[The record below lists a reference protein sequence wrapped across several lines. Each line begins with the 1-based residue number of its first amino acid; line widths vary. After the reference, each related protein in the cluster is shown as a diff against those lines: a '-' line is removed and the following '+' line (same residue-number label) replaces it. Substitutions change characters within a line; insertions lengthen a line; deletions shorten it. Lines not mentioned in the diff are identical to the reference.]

1 MAYDDTNMIYCEK
14 CRKTMSEKNF
24 FSSNNL
30 EKYPNNGKVNQCK
43 ACMTMH
49 INNWDPNSYLWILQ
63 ELDIPYLPDQWNSIM
78 QKHASDPD
86 KLVGG
91 AILGKYIA
99 TMRLKQ
105 NKKYRWKDSETLQE
119 IANARAEQAM
129 RRQGLDE
136 AIIQQTLEQGKIPTV
151 VQPPPPES
159 FFTAAPPD
167 PRNAQP
173 QDDEAD
179 YVDELTDEDRLY
191 LKLKWG
197 RMYKPEEWIQLET
210 LYTEMKESYDIQ
222 TAGHEDNLKLLC
234 KTSLKANQLIDL
246 GDVEGF
252 QKMSKVYDQL
262 MKSGKFT
269 AQQNKAENG
278 EFVDS
283 ISELV
288 ALCEEQGFIPRYYTD
303 GPQDKVDRTL
313 EDLKTYTRTLVTEE
327 MNLGN
332 LIESAVKQIAMEKEK
347 AEDEDIDDNEDLFED
362 KLFAEDSDNFIKA
375 EDMEEWN
382 ELEDEMETEDALY
395 IADLLGDDD

>member
-1 MAYDDTNMIYCEK
+1 
-14 CRKTMSEKNF
+14 
-24 FSSNNL
+24 
-30 EKYPNNGKVNQCK
+30 
-43 ACMTMH
+43 
-49 INNWDPNSYLWILQ
+49 
-63 ELDIPYLPDQWNSIM
+63 
-78 QKHASDPD
+78 
-86 KLVGG
+86 
-91 AILGKYIA
+91 
-99 TMRLKQ
+99 
-105 NKKYRWKDSETLQE
+105 
-119 IANARAEQAM
+119 
-129 RRQGLDE
+129 
-136 AIIQQTLEQGKIPTV
+136 
-151 VQPPPPES
+151 
-159 FFTAAPPD
+159 
-167 PRNAQP
+167 
-173 QDDEAD
+173 
-179 YVDELTDEDRLY
+179 
-191 LKLKWG
+191 
-197 RMYKPEEWIQLET
+197 
-210 LYTEMKESYDIQ
+210 
-222 TAGHEDNLKLLC
+222 
-234 KTSLKANQLIDL
+234 
-246 GDVEGF
+246 
-252 QKMSKVYDQL
+252 MSKVYDQL

-332 LIESAVKQIAMEKEK
+332 LIESAVKQIAIEKEK

>member
-1 MAYDDTNMIYCEK
+1 MSYTEDTMIYCEK
-14 CRKTMSEKNF
+14 CRKTMNEKNF

-30 EKYPNNGKVNQCK
+30 EKYPNKGKVNQCK

-49 INNWDPNSYLWILQ
+49 VNNWDPNSYLWILQ

-78 QKHASDPD
+78 QKHAGDPD

-91 AILGKYIA
+91 AIIGKYIA

-119 IANARAEQAM
+119 MANARAEQAM

-136 AIIQQTLEQGKIPTV
+136 AVIQQTLEQGKIPTV
-151 VQPPPPES
+151 IQPPPPES
-159 FFTAAPPD
+159 FFSAAPPD
-167 PRNAQP
+167 PRNEPP
-173 QDDEAD
+173 QENDDF
-179 YVDELTDEDRLY
+179 VDDLTEEDKLY

-197 RMYKPEEWIQLET
+197 RMYKPDEWIQLET
-210 LYTEMKESYDIQ
+210 LYTQMKESYDIQ

-269 AQQNKAENG
+269 AQQNKSENG

-332 LIESAVKQIAMEKEK
+332 LIESAVKQIAIEKEK
-347 AEDEDIDDNEDLFED
+347 AEDEDIDDNEELFED
-362 KLFAEDSDNFIKA
+362 KLFGEDSEDFIKT
-375 EDMEEWN
+375 EDLEEWN
-382 ELEDEMETEDALY
+382 DLEDELALEDDKY
-395 IADLLGDDD
+395 IADLLDGED